1 MRMYEAKHFDSLPVV
16 IASLATEHVGRST
29 FLRPA
34 FAASDLIALGVMSG
48 EPTIASRWMFERTS
62 LRPVKP
68 ITIAPMP
75 NSTRRAPAIT
85 PPISQNFFMTF
96 PPVSRVVV
104 LTLRLLHGPAIG
116 RATEPRCGF
125 AEGPLR

>member
-1 MRMYEAKHFDSLPVV
+1 VV
-16 IASLATEHVGRST
+16 IASSATEQVGRST

-75 NSTRRAPAIT
+75 NATRRTPAMT
-85 PPISQNFFMTF
+85 PPISQNLFMTF
-96 PPVSRVVV
+96 PPVSRGLA
-104 LTLRLLHGPAIG
+104 LTMRVRRPLQSGPPPK
-116 RATEPRCGF
+116 PRCGF
-125 AEGPLR
+125 AEEPLR